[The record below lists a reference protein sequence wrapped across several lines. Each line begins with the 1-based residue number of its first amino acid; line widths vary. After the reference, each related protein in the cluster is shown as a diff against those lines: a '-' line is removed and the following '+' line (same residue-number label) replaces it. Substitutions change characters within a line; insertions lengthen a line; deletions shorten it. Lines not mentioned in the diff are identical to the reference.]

1 MLFYYFK
8 KKNRLVAAK
17 QSFNN
22 LFLKIVGFETTKQF

>member
-1 MLFYYFK
+1 MLFYYL

-22 LFLKIVGFETTKQF
+22 LFFKIVGFETTKQF